1 MKKYRKIM
9 AADAP
14 EQSQLA
20 TLLDQIDDDYDYLVA
35 GLEKL
40 DRSGSAASNAG
51 AEIAQGIADA
61 INNAITQIADLLQ
74 EEI

>member
-1 MKKYRKIM
+1 M

-40 DRSGSAASNAG
+40 DRSGSASSNAG

>member
-1 MKKYRKIM
+1 MKKYRKVM

-51 AEIAQGIADA
+51 AEIAQEIAAA
-61 INNAITQIADLLQ
+61 ISNAITQIADLLQ